1 MKAVKQ
7 VANDDVVSP
16 LPAPRLSDVID
27 VRVYALGAAKHAIA
41 SSDIALILRD
51 LRRSCSVSAQHNF
64 KVERF
69 GSEFR
74 DWNVVSDGTQ
84 SHFKASSNVIEWKI
98 RLYAAG
104 PFHTGKRRTSSRR
117 MFTRDDKASML
128 SASKKNFKPFPVLV

>member
-51 LRRSCSVSAQHNF
+51 LRRSCSR
-64 KVERF
+64 EGLRF
-69 GSEFR
+69 LFF
-74 DWNVVSDGTQ
+74 V
-84 SHFKASSNVIEWKI
+84 
-98 RLYAAG
+98 L
-104 PFHTGKRRTSSRR
+104 
-117 MFTRDDKASML
+117 ML
-128 SASKKNFKPFPVLV
+128 HPHSLRILRILNICIYKGF